1 MCLWGWELVYVRE
14 GLTTSIT
21 LLGIIKLQRSRP
33 EELRKEMEKE
43 I

>member
-1 MCLWGWELVYVRE
+1 MCLWGWELVHVGE
-14 GLTTSIT
+14 GLTTRIT

-33 EELRKEMEKE
+33 EELREEVEKE